1 MQQDERRRVGG
12 SGRRHVDAD
21 AGDIDVEVLD
31 AGQRGGLHARSIPSL
46 GRPGQAA
53 PGAAAAASPPAR
65 PYDDRPP
72 PRKAWAHRDVREAG
86 EADLVAKPRTEALR
100 AEGRP
105 ADEGNVM
112 QHQFQYPQVTPVTA
126 STTGAQPRPEPQR
139 PQPPATSA
147 R

>member
-1 MQQDERRRVGG
+1 VR
-12 SGRRHVDAD
+12 
-21 AGDIDVEVLD
+21 L
-31 AGQRGGLHARSIPSL
+31 
-46 GRPGQAA
+46 AA
-53 PGAAAAASPPAR
+53 PH
-65 PYDDRPP
+65 YDDRPP
-72 PRKAWAHRDVREAG
+72 PRKVRAHRNVREAG

-105 ADEGNVM
+105 ADEGDVM

-139 PQPPATSA
+139 PQPPAASA